1 MLGGIEHGVKHQGQ
15 IVLEDYPSLSLKEIN
30 YKYFRKLAI
39 FQSVNPVKNPFSPGA
54 GSPPP
59 ELAGR
64 DDLLRQ
70 AEIALA
76 RMREG
81 RHEQSL
87 MLVGLRGVGKTV
99 LLNRIRGMAEA
110 MAYSALMIE
119 ATESRSLPELLIPGL
134 RQILFQLDAAA
145 DVSDKVKRGLRV
157 LRSFVGA
164 VKVKMGEIEF
174 GLDVDPEKGAA
185 DSGDLEA
192 DLSQLFIAVGEGA
205 RDRGAAIALIIDEV
219 QYLSEEEMSALI
231 MAIHQLSQRAL
242 PIVLVGAGLPQLVA
256 LAGRSKSNAERLF
269 QYPEIGALS
278 ETDAKEALRDPVQK
292 QGVDF
297 TDAALDALVQAT
309 HGYPYFLQEWGY
321 QAWNLAD
328 SSPIDVDVIELA
340 TSRAIDKLDQSFF
353 RVRFDRLTP
362 REKDYMRALAD
373 LGPGPHRS
381 GDIAERLGIR
391 VQSVAP
397 LRSNLISKGMIF
409 SPAHGDTAF
418 TVPLF
423 DEFMLRTMPDWTPN
437 R

>member
-1 MLGGIEHGVKHQGQ
+1 
-15 IVLEDYPSLSLKEIN
+15 
-30 YKYFRKLAI
+30 
-39 FQSVNPVKNPFSPGA
+39 
-54 GSPPP
+54 
-59 ELAGR
+59 
-64 DDLLRQ
+64 
-70 AEIALA
+70 
-76 RMREG
+76 
-81 RHEQSL
+81 

-99 LLNRIRGMAEA
+99 LLNRIRGMAEE

-134 RQILFQLDAAA
+134 RQILFQFDAAA
-145 DVSDKVKRGLRV
+145 EVSDKVKRGLRV

-164 VKVKMGEIEF
+164 VKIKMGEIEF
-174 GLDVDPEKGAA
+174 GLNIDPERGAA

-192 DLSQLFIAVGEGA
+192 DLSQVFIAVGEAA
-205 RDRGAAIALIIDEV
+205 RDRRAAIALIIDEA
-219 QYLSEEEMSALI
+219 QYLGEEEMSALI
-231 MAIHQLSQRAL
+231 MAIHQVSQRAL

-256 LAGRSKSNAERLF
+256 LAGRSKSYAERLF

-278 ETDAKEALRDPVQK
+278 DADAKEALRDPVQK

-297 TDAALDALVQAT
+297 KDSALDALVNSTQ
-309 HGYPYFLQEWGY
+309 GYPYFLQEWGY

-328 SSPIDVDVIELA
+328 TSPIDVDVIDLA
-340 TSRAIDKLDQSFF
+340 TVRAIEKLDKSFF

-373 LGPGPHRS
+373 LGAGPHRS
-381 GDIAERLGIR
+381 GDIAERLGIK

-397 LRSNLISKGMIF
+397 LRSNLIRKGMVF

-423 DEFMLRTMPDWTPN
+423 DEFMLRTMPDWTPT